1 MQGLIGAMSGKL
13 FSSNREG
20 RPCDLSIT
28 ATSQHAIYESRV
40 TTHGAH
46 GGGLE
51 GGGGGE
57 GLKGMSQILTQM
69 KFGKTRFQDLASN
82 IHNWSLR
89 PKLMVNTYTC
99 FKIKVARNNPYP
111 LEVNTLFDKPR
122 RA

>member
-51 GGGGGE
+51 GGGGG
-57 GLKGMSQILTQM
+57 GGAKG
-69 KFGKTRFQDLASN
+69 DE
-82 IHNWSLR
+82 
-89 PKLMVNTYTC
+89 P
-99 FKIKVARNNPYP
+99 NPYP
-111 LEVNTLFDKPR
+111 NEIWQNPFPR
-122 RA
+122 PCLKHP